1 MMQGERNENMSH
13 LQIFLKALSLTF
25 VLVIG
30 LCGTAVW
37 SQDLEPRSFS
47 PAPKGLNITGLGY
60 TLSEGDI
67 FFDKALQVEDATGTI
82 HSAKLLYGRTF
93 GLFGKSAKIV
103 GLVPY
108 SWGDWEGLLEGQPA
122 STSRRGFADPGVLF
136 AVGLVGSPAVE
147 LKEFVAYEEG
157 MIIGASVLVVAPLG
171 QYDPAKLINLGAN
184 RWVFRPRLGFSGR
197 LRKWTL
203 EAMVDAYFFTD
214 NDEAYGG
221 TVFHQEP
228 LYALQTNMIY
238 TFRKGIWLSITAG
251 IADGGQPSVN
261 GVEKEEIDMNTRLGG
276 VFAIPIN
283 RRYSLKMLYTNGV
296 RTSVGMDYDL
306 FGISVQYKWGGGI

>member
-1 MMQGERNENMSH
+1 MQHHIKETC
-13 LQIFLKALSLTF
+13 LTLV
-25 VLVIG
+25 VLILV
-30 LCGTAVW
+30 CGTAVQA
-37 SQDLEPRSFS
+37 QDLEPRSFS
-47 PAPKGLNITGLGY
+47 PAPRGLNITGLGY
-60 TLSEGDI
+60 TLSAGDVY
-67 FFDKALQVEDATGTI
+67 FDKALLVEDATGTI
-82 HSAKLLYGRTF
+82 HSAQALYGRTF

-103 GLVPY
+103 ALVPY
-108 SWGDWEGLLEGQPA
+108 AWGDWEGLLDGRPA

-171 QYDPAKLINLGAN
+171 QYDPSKFINLGSN

-221 TVFHQEP
+221 TVFSQDP
-228 LYALQTNMIY
+228 LYALQANVIY

-251 IADGGQPSVN
+251 IANGGKPSVN
-261 GVEKEEIDMNTRLGG
+261 GVEKEEIDMNTRMGG
-276 VFAIPIN
+276 VFSVPIN
-283 RRYSLKMLYTNGV
+283 RRYSLKMFYTNSV
-296 RTSVGMDYDL
+296 RTSIGMDFDL
-306 FGISVQYKWGGGI
+306 LGISVQYKWGGGI